1 MRISN
6 LKFEISNWKWR
17 IGMGALLV
25 VVLGIVWMAHGA
37 APTAPAV
44 QSRPVVGNGGGSFV
58 PVDVYVDA
66 GGSELGAYQ
75 VEVTA
80 KNAMVVGL
88 EGGESKAFSEAP
100 FYDPAAMMGNR
111 VVVAAFSTDEG
122 LPKGVTRVARLHM
135 MLNGGAVAGDGL
147 PEMASKLVVATDGQG
162 KAVNAKLTLKP
173 MQGDK

>member
-1 MRISN
+1 
-6 LKFEISNWKWR
+6 
-17 IGMGALLV
+17 
-25 VVLGIVWMAHGA
+25 
-37 APTAPAV
+37 
-44 QSRPVVGNGGGSFV
+44 
-58 PVDVYVDA
+58 
-66 GGSELGAYQ
+66 
-75 VEVTA
+75 
-80 KNAMVVGL
+80 
-88 EGGESKAFSEAP
+88 SEAP

-111 VVVAAFSTDEG
+111 VVVAAFSTEEG